1 MLKQYYIWL
10 YYNML
15 IYIFTIYFEEWMTS
29 EEVKQLKTNKIEIIQ
44 SLIFLESKKKKK
56 IKIKY

>member
-56 IKIKY
+56 N

>member
-1 MLKQYYIWL
+1 
-10 YYNML
+10 
-15 IYIFTIYFEEWMTS
+15 MTS

-56 IKIKY
+56 IKY

>member
-44 SLIFLESKKKKK
+44 SLIFIESKKKKK
-56 IKIKY
+56 NKK